1 MARIDTLEMARQQK
15 VATLAAR
22 LKAHRG
28 GVHAARSA
36 AKKLTLAC
44 LKAAINNAKIAPAR
58 AGLARRYADTP
69 TLFEARP

>member
-1 MARIDTLEMARQQK
+1 MARL
-15 VATLAAR
+15 ATLHTAR
-22 LKAHRG
+22 AQKIEALDAKVNARRG

-36 AKKLTLAC
+36 AQKLTLAC
-44 LKAAINNAKIAPAR
+44 LRAEVNTAKIAPAR